1 MSQRQSFGATALP
14 PLSRRGFLGIGAATI
29 AALGADALS
38 APGALATSEGTVL
51 PLVDA
56 LPDGAPDRTA
66 FAPNEQVFGQYL
78 LILAPLANSVVDD
91 DPELFGWMEDGWWRT
106 PNHPRNSRIMEHVA
120 TLSWFLV
127 NERPW
132 NPYYLDPNLEARLDA
147 AIGYYLGLQGPR
159 GAWPVT
165 YEEESLATTGFGL
178 VSLGNLQ
185 RDLKSE
191 NLLPDRQVELEA
203 SMRHAAQWLMDTSL
217 RHWAT
222 PLQLTNQL
230 VGGLA
235 GVGHASVV
243 IGDPQLAAD
252 LDDRIALL
260 AAQGQAPAGYFHD
273 PLIYDNGYNS
283 DVMMPDLADLYQLT
297 GNPQLVDM
305 ARKWADFAQYV
316 MLPEPG
322 APGWVN
328 FAAASARNSTST
340 RTLYPDDARDRYA
353 LARAFVPEV
362 PGLGLY
368 SSSREDKAAS
378 RAEWAASTEPIPP
391 LVKPNASPRLYMHV
405 PMAPENLGR
414 AELDALTAQ
423 LRPVAEETFTE
434 YREGTADQQLLFV
447 RRPGYY
453 LANLLGRRYNDRIR
467 SGTGLLW
474 HPTAGTVVLSLNNVA
489 DDHWTT
495 MTASGADSALTDL
508 VATFHDGVDAGAPQL
523 DPADLADA
531 LGPFTARYVSV
542 AGAVTT
548 DVLHRHDGIVR
559 TVATGG
565 AATEVVPLLV
575 QAGDVLEFSD
585 GTVVEAGGAADVTA
599 SWFSLTRGDLR
610 FLFSWGTDRAAGVE
624 TTQRAY
630 FPGGTHTHTLLRVAH
645 EGDLAM
651 AITTIGVAQTTGP
664 VAFSGTAQ
672 TWTADGTQHAA
683 VHAVNLDTAPVDLR
697 IVTSAGTR
705 LVRDVAPGASAYE
718 LFSAARRVRA
728 VSVIATTRDSGPPRV
743 HVHRIDTA

>member
-1 MSQRQSFGATALP
+1 MSQRQSSGATALP

-29 AALGADALS
+29 AAFGADALS
-38 APGALATSEGTVL
+38 APGALATSAGTVL

-66 FAPNEQVFGQYL
+66 FAPHEQVFGQYL
-78 LILAPLANSVVDD
+78 LLLAPLANSVVDD

-203 SMRHAAQWLMDTSL
+203 SMRRAAQWLMDTSL

-362 PGLGLY
+362 PRLGLY
-368 SSSREDKAAS
+368 ASSREDKAAS

-453 LANLLGRRYNDRIR
+453 LANLLGRRYSDRIR

-495 MTASGADSALTDL
+495 MTASGADSALTDV
-508 VATFHDGVDAGAPQL
+508 VATFHGRRGCGRTSARPRGPRRGTRAVHGPVRQRRRGRDHGRAAPARRHRAHGRHRCCGHRGGAPAGSGRRCAGVLRRDGGRSRWGRGRHGVLVLAHPRWPAVPVHLGRRSRSLCRDYTAGLLPGPQPHPHAAAGRPRRRPRHGDHDDRGGRGHRACRL
-523 DPADLADA
+523 LGYRPDLDGQRHPARRGARRQPRHHAGRPAHRHLGRHPAGPRSRARRERLRALFGDPARAC
-531 LGPFTARYVSV
+531 RER
-542 AGAVTT
+542 
-548 DVLHRHDGIVR
+548 HRHH
-559 TVATGG
+559 
-565 AATEVVPLLV
+565 P
-575 QAGDVLEFSD
+575 
-585 GTVVEAGGAADVTA
+585 
-599 SWFSLTRGDLR
+599 
-610 FLFSWGTDRAAGVE
+610 
-624 TTQRAY
+624 
-630 FPGGTHTHTLLRVAH
+630 
-645 EGDLAM
+645 
-651 AITTIGVAQTTGP
+651 
-664 VAFSGTAQ
+664 
-672 TWTADGTQHAA
+672 
-683 VHAVNLDTAPVDLR
+683 
-697 IVTSAGTR
+697 
-705 LVRDVAPGASAYE
+705 
-718 LFSAARRVRA
+718 
-728 VSVIATTRDSGPPRV
+728 
-743 HVHRIDTA
+743 